1 MIKKKKIKN
10 LRKRE
15 KMNKKLIIL
24 LSILTTFVAC
34 TNSKIKEY
42 TGTYTYGHE
51 LEIFTDDKT
60 GQDYWIYDGE
70 SDKLN
75 EYMSGLIQGE
85 NSYPEVKI
93 KIRGIDKGKATNG
106 LAEDGDRIL
115 KVLKYEILE

>member
-1 MIKKKKIKN
+1 MS
-10 LRKRE
+10 
-15 KMNKKLIIL
+15 KKLIVL
-24 LSILTTFVAC
+24 LAIVIIFVGC

-51 LEIFTDDKT
+51 LEIFTDEKT
-60 GQDYWIYDGE
+60 GQEYWIYDGE

-75 EYMSGLIQGE
+75 KYMSRLIQSE

-106 LAEDGDRIL
+106 LAEEEDRVL

>member
-1 MIKKKKIKN
+1 
-10 LRKRE
+10 
-15 KMNKKLIIL
+15 MNKKLTML
-24 LSILTTFVAC
+24 LSITIIFVAC
-34 TNSKIKEY
+34 SNSKIKEY

-60 GQDYWIYDGE
+60 GQEYWIYDGE

-75 EYMSGLIQGE
+75 KYMSKLVQEE

-93 KIRGIDKGKATNG
+93 KIQGIDKGKATND
-106 LAEDGDRIL
+106 LAEAGDRVL

>member
-1 MIKKKKIKN
+1 
-10 LRKRE
+10 
-15 KMNKKLIIL
+15 MNKKLIIL

-85 NSYPEVKI
+85 NSYTEVKI
-93 KIRGIDKGKATNG
+93 KIQGIDKGKVTNG
-106 LAEDGDRIL
+106 LAEDGDRVL

>member
-1 MIKKKKIKN
+1 
-10 LRKRE
+10 
-15 KMNKKLIIL
+15 MNKKLMML
-24 LSILTTFVAC
+24 LSITIIFVAC
-34 TNSKIKEY
+34 SNSKIKEY

-60 GQDYWIYDGE
+60 GQEYWIYDGE

-75 EYMSGLIQGE
+75 KYMSKLVQDK

-93 KIRGIDKGKATNG
+93 KIQGIDKGKATNG
-106 LAEDGDRIL
+106 LAENEDRML

>member
-1 MIKKKKIKN
+1 
-10 LRKRE
+10 
-15 KMNKKLIIL
+15 MNKKLMML
-24 LSILTTFVAC
+24 LSITIIFVAC
-34 TNSKIKEY
+34 SNSKIKEY

-60 GQDYWIYDGE
+60 GQEYWIYDGE

-75 EYMSGLIQGE
+75 KYMSKLIQEE

-93 KIRGIDKGKATNG
+93 KIQGIDKGKATNG
-106 LAEDGDRIL
+106 LAEARDRVL